1 MAGSG
6 NDGDDGAQSE
16 SFKRGE
22 EFRQKVTAS
31 LGETVDLDSSDS
43 LITSGIRLS
52 DIPSS
57 GESCK
62 HFLFRPISALVQG
75 MFVRMVVQKEVKLHL
90 LYKGSPLVPRCGE
103 LCLLLFIVFV

>member
-6 NDGDDGAQSE
+6 NDGDDGAQSERRTDE

-31 LGETVDLDSSDS
+31 LGETVDLAGSDP

-57 GESCK
+57 GESTNESMSSS
-62 HFLFRPISALVQG
+62 RPSSKRASTTGGLHSSTELPP
-75 MFVRMVVQKEVKLHL
+75 MSEVDMDDANA
-90 LYKGSPLVPRCGE
+90 V
-103 LCLLLFIVFV
+103 

>member
-16 SFKRGE
+16 RRTDESSKRGE

-31 LGETVDLDSSDS
+31 LGETVDLAGSDS

-57 GESCK
+57 GESTNESMSSSRPSSK
-62 HFLFRPISALVQG
+62 RASTGGLHSSTELPPIS
-75 MFVRMVVQKEVKLHL
+75 EVDMDDANA
-90 LYKGSPLVPRCGE
+90 V
-103 LCLLLFIVFV
+103 